1 MRLAILATRVR
12 MVFPGVYS
20 QLHLVR
26 DRDPLAEQSRWVRR
40 NVAGG
45 LVLSLLAVV
54 TLTWWSIV

>member
-1 MRLAILATRVR
+1 